1 MNELANDYMTT
12 EEVMEVLHVTRK
24 TVYNMVAD
32 GRIRRA
38 KVGKRNLY
46 RREDVR
52 AIIEQAFDNE

>member
-52 AIIEQAFDNE
+52 AIIEQAFVNE

>member
-46 RREDVR
+46 RSEDVR
-52 AIIEQAFDNE
+52 AIIEQAFVNE